1 MPTRLNQPAALAP
14 TRIVEPKRHSSDK
27 SFSATKA
34 QIRQRISQL
43 SINKN
48 KVHNESQR
56 RNTGEHQEKEEEEF
70 HYLHVNAV
78 MPSEA
83 YVWEKNVARKPS
95 RSFDSK
101 DAHSKSMADDS
112 KLTSALLRA
121 ESDSFIAFHFNQPF
135 YILLS

>member
-14 TRIVEPKRHSSDK
+14 TRILEPKRHSSDK

-43 SINKN
+43 SISKN
-48 KVHNESQR
+48 KVHNKSQR

-70 HYLHVNAV
+70 HYLHANAV

-83 YVWEKNVARKPS
+83 YVWDKSVSRKPS
-95 RSFDSK
+95 RPFDSK
-101 DAHSKSMADDS
+101 DAHSKSMTDDS
-112 KLTSALLRA
+112 KLTSAA
-121 ESDSFIAFHFNQPF
+121 
-135 YILLS
+135 